1 MMKVAT
7 LLLLVSAWL
16 GAQTGGA
23 EGIIVDHESGKP
35 LSGVHVRLVG
45 MESGAA
51 GGVYGAMSDAG
62 GHFSVGTMQP
72 GVYAVLPILRGFV
85 LVKAGATDSHRPT
98 LTLKAGQHVTDYQ
111 VELSRRAVISGRVID
126 ELGDAVPYVPVNAEP
141 VSGAAFL
148 LSGTSNSITTDD
160 RGEYRIPGAP
170 GKYYVSARPQ
180 GRLAFLDGT
189 AQVAATY
196 YPSAGNKGD
205 AEVVETKPGS
215 EISGIDIQL
224 TQATRQQ
231 VFSIRGV
238 VRGAGSEQATVRL
251 QTLDGAGRNT
261 GSRMRIIGADGKFW
275 FDKLAPGGYRLSASG
290 SSGATWLFSAPA
302 DLKLDGADIANLVLV
317 LEPGGELAGT
327 LETVG
332 MAPGPPPPGKL
343 TVRLAPVVT
352 GGFAEETTADVDA
365 KGAFRLSGVAPG
377 RFRIQV
383 DGLPENACVASVV
396 LDGKAASDGL
406 FDVVPGMHGSKLRVA
421 VDPNGAKLSG
431 VVRDKNG
438 SPVAYPAS
446 IVILTDKLEFPLD
459 AKSYAFPAADGTY
472 RFQGLHP
479 GKYRIVSL
487 ALAGASGEARQEAIR
502 KLLAETGEIEIKAGD
517 RLTKDFIVAARENAN
532 DKPKQ

>member
-1 MMKVAT
+1 MVIPRSSSNCTKSLEAAAQAPPADAT
-7 LLLLVSAWL
+7 KMASVEGLVLNQVTKAPIKRVEVRLFRVEKGPISMGSNDA
-16 GAQTGGA
+16 AYSTVTDA
-23 EGIIVDHESGKP
+23 EGKFRIEGVEPGEYSLEHHKGSFVSGRGSRYSMIGSTLK
-35 LSGVHVRLVG
+35 L
-45 MESGAA
+45 AA
-51 GGVYGAMSDAG
+51 GEKLGS
-62 GHFSVGTMQP
+62 
-72 GVYAVLPILRGFV
+72 LRYY
-85 LVKAGATDSHRPT
+85 
-98 LTLKAGQHVTDYQ
+98 LTPQAIV
-111 VELSRRAVISGRVID
+111 SGRLFDD
-126 ELGDAVPYVPVNAEP
+126 EGEP
-141 VSGAAFL
+141 VEHAMVMVLGPVHGRSVVSLG
-148 LSGTSNSITTDD
+148 GPQGGPTND

-196 YPSAGNKGD
+196 YPSAGNKGG
-205 AEVVETKPGS
+205 AEVVVTKPGS
-215 EISGIDIQL
+215 EVSGIDIQL

-238 VRGAGSEQATVRL
+238 VKGAGSEQATVRL

-406 FDVVPGMHGSKLRVA
+406 FDVPGEDDRPGSAVPSTAPLAVMPYPGVTTSIGSAPLR
-421 VDPNGAKLSG
+421 
-431 VVRDKNG
+431 
-438 SPVAYPAS
+438 S
-446 IVILTDKLEFPLD
+446 IVSARPLTVPEV
-459 AKSYAFPAADGTY
+459 TY
-472 RFQGLHP
+472 WP
-479 GKYRIVSL
+479 
-487 ALAGASGEARQEAIR
+487 
-502 KLLAETGEIEIKAGD
+502 
-517 RLTKDFIVAARENAN
+517 IVASR
-532 DKPKQ
+532 PPR